1 MDITYDYYRIF
12 YYVAKYKSFTRA
24 ASILMNSQP
33 NITRSMNNLERQLGC
48 RLFIRSN
55 RGIRLTTDGENL
67 YRHVEIAFE
76 QFQMAEQELENST
89 GLRSGSVV
97 VSATETAL
105 HGILL
110 PVLRSFHNW
119 YPDIHIRVSN
129 QKTDPAVESVRN
141 RLSDFAV
148 VTTPAKIERPLTQ
161 TVLTD
166 FNEVLVCS
174 ERYSHL
180 AGRRHHLSEI
190 LEYPIV
196 SLGRESMTYQF
207 YNDFFFSHGLD
218 FNAEIEAATAD
229 QLLPLI
235 THDLGIGFVPESLI
249 EARNLE
255 TKIYRIPLYEK
266 IPKRS
271 ICLIEQSGASL
282 SSAAEK
288 LKELLLSAAEEERQA
303 SSRGKAEK
311 TPRQKSK
318 KRIAE

>member
-24 ASILMNSQP
+24 ASILTNSQP

-67 YRHVEIAFE
+67 YRHVEVAFE
-76 QFQMAEQELENST
+76 QLQIAEQELENST
-89 GLRSGSVV
+89 GLRSGSVT

-129 QKTDPAVESVRN
+129 QKTAAAVEAVRN

-148 VTTPAKIERPLTQ
+148 VTTPAKIEKPLTL
-161 TVLTD
+161 THLTD
-166 FNEVLVCS
+166 FDEALVCS

-180 AGRRHHLSEI
+180 ASKRHHLAEI

-196 SLGRESMTYQF
+196 SLGRETMTYQF
-207 YNDFFFSHGLD
+207 YNDIFFSYGLD
-218 FNAEIEAATAD
+218 YDAEIEAATAD

-249 EARNLE
+249 EARHLE
-255 TKIYRIPLYEK
+255 TAIYHIPLYEK
-266 IPKRS
+266 IPTRS
-271 ICLIEQSGASL
+271 IVLIEQRGASL
-282 SSAAEK
+282 SSAAAK
-288 LKELLLSAAEEERQA
+288 LRELLLSASEGKTGESRPER
-303 SSRGKAEK
+303 S
-311 TPRQKSK
+311 
-318 KRIAE
+318 